1 MEYKQTVKP
10 DRSFK
15 EDPYLEQK
23 ILSASP
29 EQLVAYIYDAAIAG
43 CIKRDFDK
51 TSSALQ
57 VLIQSLKFDEKDE
70 KKETKELSIR
80 FYKTYDYLL
89 DLLRKKEFDKVL
101 KYIKEI
107 RSTWVKAMKVY

>member
-29 EQLVAYIYDAAIAG
+29 EQLIAYIYDAAIAG

-57 VLIQSLKFDEKDE
+57 LLIQSLKFDEK
-70 KKETKELSIR
+70 KEMQELSIR

-107 RSTWVKAMKVY
+107 RGTWVKAMKVY